1 MKNEKQGAKKRVRK
15 PVGKDPHTLWAK
27 VLAKDAIEAARIAGL
42 EPRKEAGL
50 TRESYQLSARQVV
63 YADRKIGAKR
73 TSYYLAT
80 AMPNA
85 AGEET
90 YTRARIRAYQ
100 YKELT
105 AALKGKIETCK
116 VVYKDAEWPRVKVTA
131 HFGAKDKTAV
141 VVVQAEDER
150 LKEYARES
158 AFGKALELWR
168 ITEPQLASEKAT
180 PSREVTK
187 KTSKEATEKK
197 KEHKAYANNK

>member
-1 MKNEKQGAKKRVRK
+1 MKNEKQGAKKPVKK
-15 PVGKDPHTLWAK
+15 PVEKDPRVLWAR

-50 TRESYQLSARQVV
+50 TSESYQLSSRQVV
-63 YADRKIGAKR
+63 YADKKIGAKR

-90 YTRARIRAYQ
+90 YTRARIRAHQ
-100 YKELT
+100 YKDLT

-116 VVYKDAEWPRVKVTA
+116 VVYKDAEWPRVKITA
-131 HFGAKDKTAV
+131 HFGAEDKTAV
-141 VVVQAEDER
+141 VVVQAEDKK

-168 ITEPQLASEKAT
+168 ITEPQLASENE
-180 PSREVTK
+180 S
-187 KTSKEATEKK
+187 TSEQGSSQENNPENEQEKEGA
-197 KEHKAYANNK
+197 

>member
-1 MKNEKQGAKKRVRK
+1 MKNERQGAKKRVKK
-15 PVGKDPHTLWAK
+15 PIEKGLRVLQAR

-42 EPRKEAGL
+42 EPCKEAAL
-50 TRESYQLSARQVV
+50 TRESYQLSSRQVV
-63 YADRKIGAKR
+63 YADKKIGAKR

-100 YKELT
+100 YKALT

-116 VVYKDAEWPRVKVTA
+116 LVYKDAEWPKVKITA
-131 HFGAKDKTAV
+131 HFGAEDKTAV
-141 VVVQAEDER
+141 VVVQAENER

-168 ITEPQLASEKAT
+168 ITEPQLASENESESVQESVQESNQENDQESEKG
-180 PSREVTK
+180 
-187 KTSKEATEKK
+187 KEGA
-197 KEHKAYANNK
+197 

>member
-1 MKNEKQGAKKRVRK
+1 MKNEKQRV
-15 PVGKDPHTLWAK
+15 LWAK

-50 TRESYQLSARQVV
+50 TRESYQLSSRQVV
-63 YADRKIGAKR
+63 YADKKIGAKR

-85 AGEET
+85 AGEEA

-100 YKELT
+100 YKDLT

-141 VVVQAEDER
+141 VTVQAEDER
-150 LKEYARES
+150 LREYARES

-168 ITEPQLASEKAT
+168 ITEPQLASENESGTERGDTQESNQK
-180 PSREVTK
+180 SDQENEQG
-187 KTSKEATEKK
+187 KEGA
-197 KEHKAYANNK
+197 

>member
-1 MKNEKQGAKKRVRK
+1 MKNKKQGVKKRVKK
-15 PVGKDPHTLWAK
+15 PIEKEPRVLQAK

-50 TRESYQLSARQVV
+50 TRETYQLSSRQVV
-63 YADRKIGAKR
+63 YADKKIGAKR

-80 AMPNA
+80 AMANA

-100 YKELT
+100 YKALT

-116 VVYKDAEWPRVKVTA
+116 LVYKDAEWSKVKITA
-131 HFGAKDKTAV
+131 HFGAQDKTAV
-141 VVVQAEDER
+141 VVVQAEEGR
-150 LKEYARES
+150 LKEYARKS

-168 ITEPQLASEKAT
+168 ITEPQLASEN
-180 PSREVTK
+180 E
-187 KTSKEATEKK
+187 SKSVQENNQENEQEK
-197 KEHKAYANNK
+197 EGA

>member
-1 MKNEKQGAKKRVRK
+1 MKNEKQRV
-15 PVGKDPHTLWAK
+15 LWAR

-42 EPRKEAGL
+42 EPCKEAGL
-50 TRESYQLSARQVV
+50 TRESYQLSSRQVV
-63 YADRKIGAKR
+63 YADKKIGAKR

-85 AGEET
+85 AGEEG

-116 VVYKDAEWPRVKVTA
+116 VVYKDAEWPKVKVTA

-141 VVVQAEDER
+141 VIVQAENER
-150 LKEYARES
+150 LREYARES

-168 ITEPQLASEKAT
+168 ITEPQLASENESGT
-180 PSREVTK
+180 ERGNNQESDQENEQG
-187 KTSKEATEKK
+187 KEGA
-197 KEHKAYANNK
+197 

>member
-1 MKNEKQGAKKRVRK
+1 MKNEKQRV
-15 PVGKDPHTLWAK
+15 LWAK

-42 EPRKEAGL
+42 EPCKEAGL
-50 TRESYQLSARQVV
+50 TRESYQLSSRQVV
-63 YADRKIGAKR
+63 YADKKIGAKR

-90 YTRARIRAYQ
+90 YTRARIRAHQ

-116 VVYKDAEWPRVKVTA
+116 LVYKDAEWPKVKVTA
-131 HFGAKDKTAV
+131 HFGAQDKTAV
-141 VVVQAEDER
+141 VVVQAEDKR
-150 LKEYARES
+150 LREYARES

-168 ITEPQLASEKAT
+168 ITEPQLASENE
-180 PSREVTK
+180 SRTERGDSQENNQEDNQENK
-187 KTSKEATEKK
+187 QEKEGA
-197 KEHKAYANNK
+197 

>member
-1 MKNEKQGAKKRVRK
+1 MKNKKQGVKKRVKK
-15 PVGKDPHTLWAK
+15 PIEKEPRVLQAK

-50 TRESYQLSARQVV
+50 TRESYQLSSRQVV
-63 YADRKIGAKR
+63 YADKKIGAKR

-100 YKELT
+100 YKALT

-116 VVYKDAEWPRVKVTA
+116 LVYKDAEWPKVKITA
-131 HFGAKDKTAV
+131 HFGAEDKTAV
-141 VVVQAEDER
+141 VVVQAEEGR
-150 LKEYARES
+150 LREYARES
-158 AFGKALELWR
+158 AFGKALGLWR
-168 ITEPQLASEKAT
+168 ITEPQLASENE
-180 PSREVTK
+180 S
-187 KTSKEATEKK
+187 TSESGSNQENEQENEQEKEGA
-197 KEHKAYANNK
+197 